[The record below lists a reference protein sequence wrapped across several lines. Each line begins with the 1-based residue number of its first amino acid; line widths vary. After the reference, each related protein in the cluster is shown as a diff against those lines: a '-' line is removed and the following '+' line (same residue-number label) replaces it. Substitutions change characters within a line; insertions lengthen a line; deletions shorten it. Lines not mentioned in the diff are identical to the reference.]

1 MGSNEIGLYDV
12 GKEPGLFGFMILLIT
27 DIFQLFAKYPRSKE
41 ALYKIVR
48 ISYNFGEPIFKC

>member
-12 GKEPGLFGFMILLIT
+12 GKEPGLFGFMIILIT

-41 ALYKIVR
+41 AL
-48 ISYNFGEPIFKC
+48 